1 MSQPPAQSASSDSG
15 GAMMGFFMGLIVV
28 LVALPAAIGALWGR
42 RFMKTHQPMVA
53 MLALAGAGLMALVV
67 WSPLRDHLTESR
79 TAIERGKRRDGIMG
93 VVRAGASAIP
103 LLWLYTIPLAPA
115 LTMVWESVRP
125 KSLAEQQAEKDS
137 HAKEKRDIQLESAKR
152 RAMKASAASLT
163 QRPVTKDIDSATVLG
178 AKIQGDSLFFAVEH
192 KRLMY
197 LTTNIGAASLHML
210 FIGENGAGKS
220 ESMLRV
226 AASIAAS
233 TNWDVFFVNPKN
245 DVKMM
250 QQFYDL
256 MAFYGR
262 QCRLFPQEPY
272 NGWEG
277 DSGALLSRIMAIPAY
292 ATEGAASFYSDMGE
306 VYLRAVLNTDEALP
320 SSFEELEERL
330 QYGRLADQ
338 YKNDAQGFARVA
350 SISAA
355 DAKSVFMR
363 FATMTPKL
371 TQIRRDGWRLS
382 EARAAY
388 FGLPVLAN
396 ERDSQSIAKF
406 LLEDIKHYLSTR
418 KPADRRALFVIDEF
432 SSLGT
437 ESVIRLA
444 EMARSLG
451 GIVMLGTQTLAGL
464 GDADQQAR
472 IVGNMTVVLHR
483 MSAPEELTKLAGVQ
497 KVMTTI
503 HQFQGK
509 QILKRGTYRMEEEAR
524 IDPQD
529 VRTLPTG
536 CAWVIARGAAAKVQF
551 AMMPDVPRMPIVIQR
566 PRRAPTPA
574 AAFAPPTLAVT
585 VASTG
590 ATIPLADGVDMSFGA
605 TFTPIDESTDS
616 DLMPEDTPP
625 THETTLVME
634 DHADVTGDDTLSFG
648 ARRIDG
654 A

>member
-1 MSQPPAQSASSDSG
+1 MSQPPAAQPASSGDGG
-15 GAMMGFFMGLIVV
+15 GAMMGFFMGLVV
-28 LVALPAAIGALWGR
+28 VIVALPAAIGALWGR
-42 RFMKTHQPMVA
+42 RYMKTHQPMVA
-53 MLALAGAGLMALVV
+53 MAALTGAGFMALVI
-67 WSPLRDHLTESR
+67 WSPLQDHLKASR
-79 TAIERGKRRDGIMG
+79 TAMEREKRRDGIMG
-93 VVRAGASAIP
+93 VVSAGAGAIP

-125 KSLAEQQAEKDS
+125 KSLAEQQADKD
-137 HAKEKRDIQLESAKR
+137 AQAQEKRTLQLESAKR

-163 QRPVTKDIDSATVLG
+163 HRPITKDIDSATVLG
-178 AKIQGDSLFFAVEH
+178 AKIQGDPLFFANEH

-233 TNWDVFFVNPKN
+233 TNWDIFFVNPKN
-245 DVKMM
+245 DTKMM

-256 MAFYGR
+256 MAFYDR
-262 QCRLFPQEPY
+262 RCRLFPQEAY

-292 ATEGAASFYSDMGE
+292 ATEGAASFYSDMSE

-338 YKNDAQGFARVA
+338 YKDNAQGFARVA

-406 LLEDIKHYLSTR
+406 LLEDIKYYLSTR
-418 KPADRRALFVIDEF
+418 KPTDRRAVLIIDEF

-536 CAWVIARGAAAKVQF
+536 CAWVIARGAAAKVQI
-551 AMMPDVPRMPIVIQR
+551 AMMPAVPHVPIVIQR

-574 AAFAPPTLAVT
+574 QAFAPVQQDSA
-585 VASTG
+585 
-590 ATIPLADGVDMSFGA
+590 SFGA
-605 TFTPIDESTDS
+605 TFTPMAEPHAPQPLIDHQDDAPAVQE
-616 DLMPEDTPP
+616 E
-625 THETTLVME
+625 EA
-634 DHADVTGDDTLSFG
+634 HAHDADERFSFG
-648 ARRIDG
+648 AGRVDP